1 MRPSQ
6 FFYRILIAVSSEC
19 VLRIGVCVSIF
30 EKRARI
36 FFKAVLDVED
46 CAREIIVVWDE
57 CVFFGF
63 VDLLELSLE
72 RHLRFF
78 DLPSEESE
86 CFFGRF

>member
-19 VLRIGVCVSIF
+19 ILRIGVCVSIF

-63 VDLLELSLE
+63 VDLLELSHTSLLSSSYPE
-72 RHLRFF
+72 AAEAGVNSCL
-78 DLPSEESE
+78 
-86 CFFGRF
+86 